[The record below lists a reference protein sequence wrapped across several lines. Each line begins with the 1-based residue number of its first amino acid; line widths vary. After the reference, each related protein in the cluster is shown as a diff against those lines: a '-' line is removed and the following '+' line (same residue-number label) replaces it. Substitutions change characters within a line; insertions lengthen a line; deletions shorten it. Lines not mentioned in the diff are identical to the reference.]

1 MKTWPWI
8 MAAALTSSPLSAQS
22 NGSLADKPTPVS
34 IAAQSTGKA
43 VFPEGS
49 RIGMIPFPGSKPA
62 EGFQGFA
69 DEASLRSVMMIELPA
84 EARSVPLEEF
94 TSDEGL
100 KSQGVKAI
108 ARRTFKLADGASTV
122 DAIEVRATQT
132 AQGRTFPKCLVVFH
146 ASDFTALI
154 SAQMP
159 NDTSGDACTLIKGLS
174 IQPAL
179 SDEAKIAALPFT
191 LADLGGFQVW
201 QTVGGSGIILSNG
214 DETNGHVADSSPMV
228 VVARAFADRNT
239 SPKEQLNFS
248 VEWLKATTAFENA
261 KIVSQQMVTGATV
274 PTSEIIVETD
284 DKKAVQWIQFQ
295 PDNYT
300 IRTIAD
306 APKADFD
313 ALLPRFKAI
322 QNGVA
327 PRQSDT
333 KPK

>member
-1 MKTWPWI
+1 M
-8 MAAALTSSPLSAQS
+8 
-22 NGSLADKPTPVS
+22 
-34 IAAQSTGKA
+34 
-43 VFPEGS
+43 
-49 RIGMIPFPGSKPA
+49 
-62 EGFQGFA
+62 
-69 DEASLRSVMMIELPA
+69 
-84 EARSVPLEEF
+84 
-94 TSDEGL
+94 
-100 KSQGVKAI
+100 
-108 ARRTFKLADGASTV
+108 
-122 DAIEVRATQT
+122 
-132 AQGRTFPKCLVVFH
+132 
-146 ASDFTALI
+146 ALI

-174 IQPAL
+174 IQPAR

-295 PDNYT
+295 LWQMVPSVPLQM
-300 IRTIAD
+300 R
-306 APKADFD
+306 PKRISMPCFRALRPFKM
-313 ALLPRFKAI
+313 ALLRARVTRSQNDVKKA
-322 QNGVA
+322 
-327 PRQSDT
+327 R
-333 KPK
+333 